1 MKRTNLTRLLVIA
14 LFGALL
20 AMSLGGCMAQNNTV
34 NTQQTENRQ
43 YMSKVNQ
50 SMEDLTNRL
59 DSFNQAVSNND
70 LVGMK
75 TQADNAFKA
84 IDDLNALEAPEA
96 LKDIQT
102 AYVDGCTD
110 LKDALSLY
118 VDLYTEI
125 ESATE
130 EEPFDYSTYDARLKE
145 IQDKYD
151 SGIDKLE
158 EADKKANEM
167 PN

>member
-1 MKRTNLTRLLVIA
+1 M
-14 LFGALL
+14 
-20 AMSLGGCMAQNNTV
+20 
-34 NTQQTENRQ
+34 
-43 YMSKVNQ
+43 
-50 SMEDLTNRL
+50 
-59 DSFNQAVSNND
+59 
-70 LVGMK
+70 
-75 TQADNAFKA
+75 
-84 IDDLNALEAPEA
+84 
-96 LKDIQT
+96 
-102 AYVDGCTD
+102 
-110 LKDALSLY
+110 SLY